1 MCQKNRVRITRFDKS
16 TMMMIY
22 CVTGIHTTGKKA
34 IISYYSVSVLRQLT
48 PKIGGG
54 LNMCMSS
61 NISQRIVTICLAV
74 QTLFTERLDPCYL
87 SSLVV
92 FIDSGSRIWRWSFTH
107 NLSGHSPWMKNWD
120 FFIIS
125 SSIFFIFIILNCSL
139 LGILQLLLSTTLTS
153 EAKIVNSRPLPWIP
167 GR

>member
-54 LNMCMSS
+54 VKHVHVKQY
-61 NISQRIVTICLAV
+61 ISKNRHH
-74 QTLFTERLDPCYL
+74 L
-87 SSLVV
+87 SRRADTFHGTPRS
-92 FIDSGSRIWRWSFTH
+92 
-107 NLSGHSPWMKNWD
+107 M
-120 FFIIS
+120 
-125 SSIFFIFIILNCSL
+125 
-139 LGILQLLLSTTLTS
+139 
-153 EAKIVNSRPLPWIP
+153 LPF
-167 GR
+167 